1 MKASELESGGSR
13 QSGVR
18 SLRGLESYNETPG
31 GARPGQSNVHRR
43 LGLGGRSSKKKP
55 ERQERLREKGMD
67 GERESDLD
75 HQRNLGQQ
83 NDLHVEIRD
92 LFPKE
97 EHPRGESAW
106 PGLRIRLRV
115 GLRIGLRW
123 GRRWGWPALKW
134 TVALSLPF
142 FVLVSGS
149 MYAYQSM
156 GLGTWSSIGL
166 GMFGTF
172 IVFFAYAAWLWRRV
186 AGKGRLPRIVQPVLL
201 AVVVGYS
208 MYGLLYLS
216 AGNTKD
222 SALTDDYSSLHP
234 LMRLAASTYFL
245 FDRDAVVTD
254 LSRTTEDYLQM
265 GLPINEASLHFRLE
279 DRYVHAMDL
288 RTIGRSRTRNLLTV
302 AYFRLMGF
310 RSLHHVA
317 TADHLHVS
325 LPVGRP

>member
-1 MKASELESGGSR
+1 
-13 QSGVR
+13 
-18 SLRGLESYNETPG
+18 
-31 GARPGQSNVHRR
+31 
-43 LGLGGRSSKKKP
+43 
-55 ERQERLREKGMD
+55 MD

-75 HQRNLGQQ
+75 PQSGVEPGSDLDPASDLDQGS
-83 NDLHVEIRD
+83 DLHVKISD

-97 EHPRGESAW
+97 EHPRGEAAR
-106 PGLRIRLRV
+106 PGLGRALRVGRV
-115 GLRIGLRW
+115 GLRVGLRW

-142 FVLVSGS
+142 FVLVRGS
-149 MYAYQSM
+149 MYAYQSL
-156 GLGTWSSIGL
+156 GWGTWSSIGL
-166 GMFGTF
+166 GMFGTL
-172 IVFFAYAAWLWRRV
+172 IVFLAYAAWLWRRV
-186 AGKGRLPRIVQPVLL
+186 AGEGGLPRIVQPVLI

-254 LSRTTEDYLQM
+254 LSRTAEDYLQM

-288 RTIGRSRTRNLLTV
+288 RTIGRSPTRNLLTV

-325 LPVGRP
+325 LPVRGP